1 MTDLAVN
8 LAGLALKN
16 PVLTAS
22 GTFGFGREYAEFYD
36 LSLLGG
42 VVVKG
47 TTLEKRQGN
56 PPPRVAES
64 VGGMLNSVGLQNPG
78 TEAVIA
84 TELPFLQQFDTI
96 KIVNIAGNTAD
107 QYCAVAEKISASGL
121 ADALEVNI
129 SCPNVKAGGLAF
141 GTDPLVAGE
150 ITRAVRAV
158 TRLPIFIK
166 LSPNVTDIV
175 PIAKACEA
183 EGADGISLINTISG
197 LVIDLENRR
206 PFFANKVA
214 GMSGPALKPVA
225 LRLVWQAA
233 RAVKIPV
240 VGLGG
245 IMTGRDALEF
255 MLAGAAAVQIGS
267 VNFYDPASGPRI
279 VLEME
284 QWLQEHKVAD
294 VKELIG
300 ALED

>member
-1 MTDLAVN
+1 MPNLAVN

-47 TTLEKRQGN
+47 TTLEKKQGN
-56 PPPRVAES
+56 PPPRIAES
-64 VGGMLNSVGLQNPG
+64 VGGLLNSVGLQNPG
-78 TEAVIA
+78 VEAVIA
-84 TELPFLQQFDTI
+84 TELPFLRQYDTA
-96 KIVNIAGNTAD
+96 KIVNIAGATVD
-107 QYCAVAEKISASGL
+107 QYRAVAEKISASGL

-129 SCPNVKAGGLAF
+129 SCPNVKAGGMAF
-141 GTDPLVAGE
+141 GTDPVAAGE

-158 TRLPIFIK
+158 TRLPIFLK

-225 LRLVWQAA
+225 LRFVWQAS

-240 VGLGG
+240 IGLGG
-245 IMTGRDALEF
+245 IMTGQDALEF
-255 MLAGAAAVQIGS
+255 MLAGATAVQIGS
-267 VNFYDPASGPRI
+267 ANFYDPVSGPRI
-279 VLEME
+279 VQEME

-294 VKELIG
+294 VRELIG
-300 ALED
+300 ALAE